1 MTADR
6 WTRVVREQL
15 GMGRLLPLGEPRD
28 GAWIS
33 EEAAQEVLRRA
44 ARELPGV
51 RLGVLRIAVADP
63 GRAHEPVVPAPPSAL
78 PPGPLR
84 VTAEFAAVASAPLPT
99 TASRLRTA
107 LAVAAAERLGL
118 VVAEVDLRVTALLD
132 QAQEEEQEE
141 VRPEEMRPEPDSGR
155 RPRSAGAARE
165 GDEARAAEAA
175 LAVPGVSA
183 LTDVLGRAV
192 RLEERQLEGTA
203 ALPRPH
209 ARVEIAVRAGHRA
222 LEVAREV
229 RSAVSDALTDQ
240 PTVAVLVTAVG

>member
-33 EEAAQEVLRRA
+33 EEAAEAVLRRA

-63 GRAHEPVVPAPPSAL
+63 ERTQEPVVLAPPSAL

-84 VTAEFAAVASAPLPT
+84 VTADFAAEAFAPLPT

-107 LAVAAAERLGL
+107 LAVAAADRLGL

-132 QAQEEEQEE
+132 QEQEE
-141 VRPEEMRPEPDSGR
+141 KQEEQQEERPEPGSGR
-155 RPRSAGAARE
+155 PRRPAGAARE

-192 RLEERQLEGTA
+192 RLEERQVDAAA
-203 ALPRPH
+203 ALPRLH
-209 ARVEIAVRAGHRA
+209 ARVEIAVGAGHRA
-222 LEVAREV
+222 LEVARQV
-229 RSAVSDALTDQ
+229 RSAVSEALTDQ